1 MSLSAHQWY
10 HWYTIIVFVVSELD
24 MIFICFSYSICNFVV
39 CFTSFILYVSIVFSH
54 FYLLVLAVLVVVLLD
69 YS

>member
-10 HWYTIIVFVVSELD
+10 HWYTIVVFELD
-24 MIFICFSYSICNFVV
+24 IIFICFSYSICNFVV
-39 CFTSFILYVSIVFSH
+39 CSTSFILYVSIVFSH
-54 FYLLVLAVLVVVLLD
+54 FYLFALAVLVVVLLD